1 MVNVLKLKAAIVEK
15 GKTEKEV
22 AEAIGMSEKTFGRRM
37 KKKAFGSEEI
47 NAIVKVLDIKQPTPI
62 FFPEWVT

>member
-1 MVNVLKLKAAIVEK
+1 MINVLKLKATIVEK

-22 AEAIGMSEKTFGRRM
+22 AEAIGISARTFDRRM

-62 FFPEWVT
+62 FFPDWVT